1 MRRETRR
8 TRRPAGDGIEDP
20 AKVWRNSRWMR
31 RLRLT
36 SLAGGN
42 YYPSGFLWS
51 QVDQKGLRGSFPAR
65 IDDKGRL
72 KIPTMFRGVIQDQQG
87 PDVFVTSLTG
97 ECVRIYPMQ
106 IWLEIEDK
114 LSKIPANLPSRLKF
128 LDRVN
133 YFGQTGELDA
143 QGRVV
148 IPPHLRDSATI
159 VGDVRVFG
167 RIDYLEV
174 WNDERFLQKLQR
186 EPWMDDDGVRLSEHG
201 I

>member
-1 MRRETRR
+1 LW
-8 TRRPAGDGIEDP
+8 
-20 AKVWRNSRWMR
+20 AKVEK
-31 RLRLT
+31 
-36 SLAGGN
+36 
-42 YYPSGFLWS
+42 
-51 QVDQKGLRGSFPAR
+51 KGLRGSSPAR

-72 KIPTMFRGVIQDQQG
+72 KVPTMFRGVIQDQQG

-97 ECVRIYPMQ
+97 ECVRIYPLPV
-106 IWLEIEDK
+106 WLEIEHK
-114 LSKIPANLPSRLKF
+114 LSQMPSNHPSRLKF

-133 YFGQTGELDA
+133 YFGQTGELDG

-148 IPPHLRDSATI
+148 IPANLRENASI

-174 WNDERFLQKLQR
+174 WNEERFVQKLQR
-186 EPWMDDDGVRLSEHG
+186 EPWMDEDGLKLSDHG

>member
-1 MRRETRR
+1 MEQT
-8 TRRPAGDGIEDP
+8 
-20 AKVWRNSRWMR
+20 
-31 RLRLT
+31 
-36 SLAGGN
+36 
-42 YYPSGFLWS
+42 
-51 QVDQKGLRGSFPAR
+51 GLRGSASAR
-65 IDDKGRL
+65 IDEKGRL
-72 KIPTMFRGVIQDQQG
+72 KVPTVFRGIVTDQHG

-106 IWLEIEDK
+106 VWLGIEQK
-114 LSKIPANLPSRLKF
+114 LSKMPSTHPSRLKF

-133 YFGQTGELDA
+133 YYGQPGELDG

-148 IPPHLRDSATI
+148 IPSHLRESASI

-174 WNDERFLQKLQR
+174 WNGERFARKLDR
-186 EPWMDDDGVRLSEHG
+186 ESWTDEDGLRMSEHG

>member
-1 MRRETRR
+1 MEQN
-8 TRRPAGDGIEDP
+8 A
-20 AKVWRNSRWMR
+20 
-31 RLRLT
+31 
-36 SLAGGN
+36 
-42 YYPSGFLWS
+42 
-51 QVDQKGLRGSFPAR
+51 LRGSSPTR

-72 KIPTMFRGVIQDQQG
+72 KVPTLFRGVIQDQHG

-97 ECVRIYPMQ
+97 ECVRIYPMPT
-106 IWLEIEDK
+106 WLEIERK
-114 LSKIPANLPSRLKF
+114 LLQMAGNHPARLKF

-133 YFGQTGELDA
+133 YYGHASELDA

-148 IPPHLRDSATI
+148 IPVHLRESASI

-174 WNDERFLQKLQR
+174 WNEERFVQKLHK
-186 EPWMDDDGVRLSEHG
+186 EPWTDADGLSLAEHG

>member
-1 MRRETRR
+1 M
-8 TRRPAGDGIEDP
+8 
-20 AKVWRNSRWMR
+20 KVEQR
-31 RLRLT
+31 
-36 SLAGGN
+36 
-42 YYPSGFLWS
+42 
-51 QVDQKGLRGSFPAR
+51 GLRGSSGTR

-72 KIPTMFRGVIQDQQG
+72 KVPTIFRGVLQDTHG

-97 ECVRIYPMQ
+97 ESVRIYPLPT
-106 IWLEIEDK
+106 WLELERK
-114 LSKIPANLPSRLKF
+114 LLQMPGNHPARLKF

-133 YFGQTGELDA
+133 YWGQTGELDT

-148 IPPHLRDSATI
+148 IPPALRESASI

-174 WNDERFLQKLQR
+174 WNQERFLQKLHR
-186 EPWMDDDGVRLSEHG
+186 EPWTDEDGLSLAEHG